1 LPAAGS
7 QEGHSQDRRPGN
19 DREEKGEIRGFGLA
33 MGFFLEKTV

>member
-19 DREEKGEIRGFGLA
+19 DREEKGAFRGFGLA
-33 MGFFLEKTV
+33 MGFFWKKPV